1 MKIGMLDSLFDG
13 RWPCTMSRLTVSA
26 RISLASVWVVW
37 GFLAVGV
44 LGWSLL
50 VVLKYFDIQD
60 DASGWVQAIGS
71 IGAILAAGAVPAWQR
86 RIEAKRKEADQLQQ
100 QIADCFQLRR
110 LIQEMK
116 HLLNKGVN
124 SENVFG
130 SNAPLVEIGVRD
142 ILQRLSSVEIGRY
155 DKVLLKSTYDVRLIA
170 LDFLGMIS
178 PRDMCGLD
186 RRADFE
192 CQLETIH
199 EQLHPYILSL
209 EKAFMDIDADH

>member
-1 MKIGMLDSLFDG
+1 
-13 RWPCTMSRLTVSA
+13 MSRLTVSA
-26 RISLASVWVVW
+26 KMGLASVWVAW
-37 GFLAVGV
+37 GFLTVGV
-44 LGWSLL
+44 LGWSLF
-50 VVLKYFDIQD
+50 VVLKYFGIQD
-60 DASGWVQAIGS
+60 DAPGWVQAIGS

-86 RIEAKRKEADQLQQ
+86 RIEAKRKDADQLQQ

-116 HLLNKGVN
+116 HLLNKGVD

-130 SNAPLVEIGVRD
+130 SKAPLVEIGVRD
-142 ILQRLSSVEIGRY
+142 ILQRLSSLEMGRS

-186 RRADFE
+186 LRFDFE
-192 CQLETIH
+192 CQLEAIH
-199 EQLHPYILSL
+199 EVLHPYILSL
-209 EKAFMDIDADH
+209 EKAFMEIDVNR